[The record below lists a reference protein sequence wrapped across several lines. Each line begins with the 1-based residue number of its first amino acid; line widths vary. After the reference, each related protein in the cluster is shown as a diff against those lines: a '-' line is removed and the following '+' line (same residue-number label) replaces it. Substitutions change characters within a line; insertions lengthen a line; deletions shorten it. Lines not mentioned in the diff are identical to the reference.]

1 MKTMIM
7 KARRTIAATL
17 TSSLLLVLAT
27 AAQAQGVYK
36 WVDANGKVNYGSQP
50 PATEKGPEPVKMH
63 NSNSG
68 FGGNNNTS
76 SGDSSTK
83 THYNADGTKKIPKGV
98 EEMRDGLVKGLQQVD
113 PKTEALSCVKAVDN
127 LRYQLDLMLEV
138 GQRNT
143 KDGYI
148 TQAEFDATAAKLR
161 QAKSEI
167 SLTDCDGATGN
178 KRAFYQC
185 MSSSRNHVSGCGSK
199 YKF

>member
-1 MKTMIM
+1 MGTKTHTM
-7 KARRTIAATL
+7 AATTL
-17 TSSLLLVLAT
+17 ACTLLLTLAF

-36 WVDANGKVNYGSQP
+36 WVDANGKVHYGSQP

-68 FGGNNNTS
+68 FGGNNN
-76 SGDSSTK
+76 
-83 THYNADGTKKIPKGV
+83 ADGTKKIPKEV
-98 EEMRDGLVKGLQQVD
+98 EGMRDGLVKGLSKVD
-113 PKTEALSCVKAVDN
+113 PKTEALSCVTAVANVRD
-127 LRYQLDLMLEV
+127 QLDTMIEV

-148 TQAEFDATAAKLR
+148 AQAEYDATAAKLR
-161 QAKSEI
+161 QAKSEV
-167 SLTDCDGATGN
+167 SLLDCDGSTGN

-185 MSSSRNHVSGCGSK
+185 MSSSRNHISGCGAK

>member
-1 MKTMIM
+1 MIM
-7 KARRTIAATL
+7 MNTHWMPTVLASA
-17 TSSLLLVLAT
+17 LLLVMASAT
-27 AAQAQGVYK
+27 QAQGVYK
-36 WVDANGKVNYGSQP
+36 WVDADGKVHYGSQP

-63 NSNSG
+63 NNNSG
-68 FGGNNNTS
+68 FGGNNNTGS
-76 SGDSSTK
+76 SDSAAK
-83 THYNADGTKKIPKGV
+83 TQYNADGTKKIPKGV
-98 EEMRDGLVKGLQQVD
+98 EELRDGLVKGLQKVD

-127 LRYQLDLMLEV
+127 VRYQLDLMLEV

-185 MSSSRNHVSGCGSK
+185 MSSSRNHVSGCGAK